1 MRKIIIALSLLFL
14 IAGFIFAIDIPT
26 TGNGFTFY
34 YVTEPVSV
42 IAPDVFQHWF
52 SDADNSEIDNNVL
65 EFSETNPLPD
75 DGIIKFRFHLLTN
88 LDVGLSTVIETQ
100 DQKTVNQVYISGNI
114 SEINPGNSKKTDF
127 EFKEGVKSTTDII
140 IDNIVAGNEQEYVYE
155 CEWGFDQ
162 DAISTLA
169 AGSYAYTVVMKMTVG
184 A

>member
-1 MRKIIIALSLLFL
+1 MKKNLALLSLFFL
-14 IAGFIFAIDIPT
+14 IAGLLFSIDIPT
-26 TGNGFTFY
+26 TENGFTFY

-42 IAPDVFQHWF
+42 EAPDVFQHWF
-52 SDADNSEIDNNVL
+52 SDTDNSEIDNNVL

-75 DGIIKFRFHLLTN
+75 DGKIKFRFHLLTN
-88 LDVGLSTVIETQ
+88 LDVNLSTVIETL
-100 DQKTVNQVYISGNI
+100 DQETINQVYISGNI
-114 SEINPGNSKKTDF
+114 SEVNPEINKKADF

-155 CEWGFDQ
+155 FEWAFDQ

-169 AGSYAYTVVMKMTVG
+169 AGSYAYTVIMKMTVG